1 MKRKMGVLVMA
12 AALAVLMVPALAF
25 GASGWHG
32 CGFGNHVAWCAEG
45 HPFAALCEVARQ
57 ALAAADEEGRAGDA
71 AAGAGA
77 AADMGAVAGDAAVV
91 ACPTC
96 SDGCAGF
103 VDENGDGVCD
113 RWDGAPCTNHDGCP
127 GYVDADNDG
136 VCDHYDSNG
145 YGYDD
150 GSGRGAHHG
159 GGHRHG
165 TGCGRGGHG
174 RCWR

>member
-1 MKRKMGVLVMA
+1 
-12 AALAVLMVPALAF
+12 
-25 GASGWHG
+25 
-32 CGFGNHVAWCAEG
+32 
-45 HPFAALCEVARQ
+45 
-57 ALAAADEEGRAGDA
+57 
-71 AAGAGA
+71 
-77 AADMGAVAGDAAVV
+77 MGAVAGDAAVV

-136 VCDHYDSNG
+136 VCDHYGSNG

-159 GGHRHG
+159 GGHGHG